1 MIARIYHSFFYF
13 CLHRF
18 NLNKFKPRRNCPCSI
33 LSSVDLVWLFRHLI
47 RMMRLTCA
55 QDEVTAL
62 IHLTLIRNSSGSN
75 WPLFINPTP
84 STRSSYVF
92 VCPFYFRESLRRA
105 ILYEKNYRINLWSI
119 RIIKKEKKKKQT
131 FKGCQRTMKCSIS
144 MVIKPNQ
151 FVQVRHDRLSVIVGN
166 NLINRTTVREKK
178 LYKINQIYLQ
188 FVLYYLIVIVYKSEV
203 WKSPIDKIS
212 FTGVD
217 STRKFISLEWVHC
230 YRNELNC
237 VYNRSRGLS
246 IRSMAVHYTRH
257 GIRLRESNDSHSTH
271 PRKRTLHP
279 NVASRNL
286 IICFTTSHFT
296 R

>member
-1 MIARIYHSFFYF
+1 
-13 CLHRF
+13 
-18 NLNKFKPRRNCPCSI
+18 
-33 LSSVDLVWLFRHLI
+33 
-47 RMMRLTCA
+47 
-55 QDEVTAL
+55 
-62 IHLTLIRNSSGSN
+62 
-75 WPLFINPTP
+75 
-84 STRSSYVF
+84 
-92 VCPFYFRESLRRA
+92 
-105 ILYEKNYRINLWSI
+105 
-119 RIIKKEKKKKQT
+119 
-131 FKGCQRTMKCSIS
+131 MKCSIS

-286 IICFTTSHFT
+286 IICFTTSDNTHLGNVHRMCQTAMKFDVHTVILRSSEFDGIIRLQHIVVT
-296 R
+296 RSV